1 MKAIP
6 RQNTASIR
14 RLLPNHLHGG
24 TGGEPDRPFPPP
36 DGSSRGQH
44 HAPIPELLSNARG
57 STLHPTAE
65 ADNRQL
71 NADILNALNS
81 KLAKHPDPADLGVP
95 RFVIVWRMYPNS
107 DNPVVKSGD
116 PDKCGCGCSCG
127 G

>member
-14 RLLPNHLHGG
+14 RLLPRHLHGG

-36 DGSSRGQH
+36 DGSLGQH
-44 HAPIPELLSNARG
+44 HAPIPELLSNALG
-57 STLHPTAE
+57 STTRPGAE
-65 ADNRQL
+65 GQNR
-71 NADILNALNS
+71 ALNS
-81 KLAKHPDPADLGVP
+81 DIGRALTANKPLEPPDAGVP

-107 DNPVVKSGD
+107 ANPVVAAGG
-116 PDKCGCGCSCG
+116 PAACGCGCSCG